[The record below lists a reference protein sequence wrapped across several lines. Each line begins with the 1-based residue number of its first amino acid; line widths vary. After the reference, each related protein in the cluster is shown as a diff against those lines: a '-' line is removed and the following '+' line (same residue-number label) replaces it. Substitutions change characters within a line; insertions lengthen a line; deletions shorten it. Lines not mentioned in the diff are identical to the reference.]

1 MDKSAET
8 KFSLYQQWGMLP
20 ELALEA
26 HDLLRGDRGGEIPGV
41 RLTEEV
47 EDIAT
52 VHTVTVLNSQGS
64 RIMQKPEGIYVTIH
78 CKELAVNHQGVLES
92 VSDLVTKHL
101 KKFIT
106 LSSLEAPVLVAGLG
120 NWKSTPDALGPRVI
134 SQLMATRHLY
144 GKVPD
149 EILEGVRPVATIA
162 PGVLGMTGIESA
174 DILRE
179 DVTDAQRTD
188 LRHRHP
194 AHVGNLV
201 GGGNGGID
209 YQRIVGEVF
218 YIDAVLGHISLFLAL
233 AARAS
238 LADGFIK
245 RCGVLSPSVCIHYTK
260 GAGLYVGREVNREG
274 AFGKVPR
281 HSRIY
286 YKKFVARGKSGES
299 VVYLVVK
306 LGMGF
311 HIYVQIRNGHPAL
324 LCHGTNDRPRGI
336 ILRAERF
343 NQKLGHRAFSA
354 AYTSC
359 NTYFIHVLIRILR
372 TVEDAHCSKLLTIFI
387 LVFPLKESFNSLYF

>member
-8 KFSLYQQWGMLP
+8 KFSLYQQWDMLP
-20 ELALEA
+20 ELALET

-174 DILRE
+174 DIIRSAAKQIKPELI
-179 DVTDAQRTD
+179 
-188 LRHRHP
+188 
-194 AHVGNLV
+194 LV
-201 GGGNGGID
+201 ID
-209 YQRIVGEVF
+209 
-218 YIDAVLGHISLFLAL
+218 AL
-233 AARAS
+233 AAGDISRIGTTIQIS
-238 LADGFIK
+238 NTGI
-245 RCGVLSPSVCIHYTK
+245 SP
-260 GAGLYVGREVNREG
+260 GAGVGNQRSGINKETMG
-274 AFGKVPR
+274 VPVI
-281 HSRIY
+281 SI
-286 YKKFVARGKSGES
+286 GIPT
-299 VVYLVVK
+299 VVK
-306 LGMGF
+306 ARIIAHQVLESF
-311 HIYVQIRNGHPAL
+311 WEQLHQ
-324 LCHGTNDRPRGI
+324 RPQLSRM
-336 ILRAERF
+336 
-343 NQKLGHRAFSA
+343 
-354 AYTSC
+354 
-359 NTYFIHVLIRILR
+359 
-372 TVEDAHCSKLLTIFI
+372 
-387 LVFPLKESFNSLYF
+387 LKELPEPTVRNLMQYALEPCQHNMEVTPKEIDDLVQNCSTIIARAITRTLHPDMNEDFAANFF